1 MKKYSRDLV
10 EKYINGEDIED
21 YSLDE
26 LENDKNF
33 MMLVIS
39 QTTDRKMYN
48 YCSESVKSD
57 YEFVKYVI
65 LKFKSDINFI
75 TQVADH
81 FFDNKNLY
89 EERLELSII
98 MSDLTKADPELLEKY
113 AVMREGLYLL
123 NQVKVDIIKR
133 AIEDPKAA
141 DKIGEGFFI
150 VAVTRHLS
158 FAFASELLRRMLEVS
173 FVRC

>member
-1 MKKYSRDLV
+1 
-10 EKYINGEDIED
+10 
-21 YSLDE
+21 
-26 LENDKNF
+26 
-33 MMLVIS
+33 
-39 QTTDRKMYN
+39 
-48 YCSESVKSD
+48 
-57 YEFVKYVI
+57 
-65 LKFKSDINFI
+65 
-75 TQVADH
+75 
-81 FFDNKNLY
+81 
-89 EERLELSII
+89 

>member
-48 YCSESVKSD
+48 YCSESVKSEKCKNMTKTEVGNSILGGLED
-57 YEFVKYVI
+57 YQYVVLHNWRI
-65 LKFKSDINFI
+65 G
-75 TQVADH
+75 
-81 FFDNKNLY
+81 
-89 EERLELSII
+89 
-98 MSDLTKADPELLEKY
+98 Y
-113 AVMREGLYLL
+113 A
-123 NQVKVDIIKR
+123 
-133 AIEDPKAA
+133 A
-141 DKIGEGFFI
+141 
-150 VAVTRHLS
+150 
-158 FAFASELLRRMLEVS
+158 
-173 FVRC
+173 

>member
-65 LKFKSDINFI
+65 LKF
-75 TQVADH
+75 
-81 FFDNKNLY
+81 
-89 EERLELSII
+89 
-98 MSDLTKADPELLEKY
+98 
-113 AVMREGLYLL
+113 
-123 NQVKVDIIKR
+123 
-133 AIEDPKAA
+133 
-141 DKIGEGFFI
+141 
-150 VAVTRHLS
+150 
-158 FAFASELLRRMLEVS
+158 
-173 FVRC
+173 